1 VDTDPFM
8 LHVYAALAEKERALI
23 SLRTQERARPDG
35 VQLGGPNAQSLL
47 NRDGRLSFGTKSSA

>member
-1 VDTDPFM
+1 M